1 MSMTIA
7 SQDPL
12 YALYVA
18 NFDHGAEVLGYED
31 WSRAVDEAEQAAL
44 SKSCVL
50 AGIWKP
56 IGWMQTWPELYTY
69 SHYEQ
74 LSLVVFRGFA
84 AVLKEGDLTG
94 TAYEA
99 ALVCGR
105 PLLKERL
112 MLPTAEVKE
121 QLLGLMDVTHFGPPL
136 ELTPERLAVLRSVL
150 RVVLIAEDWRAIA
163 LATAAQVEQQ
173 VMAIVA

>member
-1 MSMTIA
+1 MTSRDPFYIPA
-7 SQDPL
+7 SGNLMDL
-12 YALYVA
+12 LK
-18 NFDHGAEVLGYED
+18 
-31 WSRAVDEAEQAAL
+31 DEAWMQAAIEDEAL
-44 SKSCVL
+44 VEGCVW
-50 AGIWKP
+50 AGPVKA

-74 LSLVVFRGFA
+74 LSSVVFRGFA

-112 MLPTAEVKE
+112 MVPTVAVKA

-136 ELTPERLAVLRSVL
+136 ELTTERLGVLRSVL
-150 RVVLIAEDWRAIA
+150 RVVLGPEDWRAIA
-163 LATAAQVEQQ
+163 RAAAVQVEQQ

>member
-1 MSMTIA
+1 MTMS
-7 SQDPL
+7 SFDLNYLPPSG
-12 YALYVA
+12 
-18 NFDHGAEVLGYED
+18 NFMDLLKDET
-31 WSRAVDEAEQAAL
+31 WQRAMDEAEAGL
-44 SKSCVL
+44 VGVGCVL
-50 AGIWKP
+50 AGSVKA

-74 LSLVVFRGFA
+74 LSSVVFRGLA
-84 AVLKEGDLTG
+84 VVLKEGDLTG

-121 QLLGLMDVTHFGPPL
+121 QLLGLMDVTQFGPPL

-150 RVVLIAEDWRAIA
+150 RSVLSAEDWRAIA